1 VLTEQEKKRMRG
13 DRFGTSSSNAV
24 SSNAVA
30 TTESAP
36 ENKSFK
42 LDTSNEKNTKMMKR
56 LGLPLRDTAT
66 DKQKLASRA
75 QRFNTS
81 MPIAK
86 PNKTW
91 SLEEEEKKK
100 KRGERFSTD
109 SSKRQKVNA

>member
-13 DRFGTSSSNAV
+13 DRFGTS

-100 KRGERFSTD
+100 KREVKDFQLTHPSD
-109 SSKRQKVNA
+109 KK